1 MKSLLLSLLTFF
13 TVNAFCQALKTSNVV
28 KDPLVFIDGSRSDVK
43 QMHKL
48 APSDIISVSVFRGD
62 DGVAKAGPEGKDGV
76 LYIETKPFVRNRYWK
91 YFASKSPEYADAI
104 KSTDD
109 LNNTQYVIN
118 GRIVTDNID
127 KTLGAIN
134 DKNFRSL
141 VVINQDDLI
150 KQYRVKDKKYGV
162 IILSDPR
169 H

>member
-1 MKSLLLSLLTFF
+1 MKPLFLSLFTFF
-13 TVNAFCQALKTSNVV
+13 TVNVFAQVVKTSNVI
-28 KDPLVFIDGSRSDVK
+28 KDPIVFIDGSRSDVK

-48 APSDIISVSVFRGD
+48 APSDIISVSVFKGD
-62 DGVAKAGPEGKDGV
+62 DAIAKAGPEAKDGV

-91 YFASKSPEYADAI
+91 YFASKSPEYASEI
-104 KSTDD
+104 KTSED

-127 KTLGAIN
+127 KTLSAIN

-141 VVINQDDLI
+141 VVINQEDLL